1 VPARLVKRV
10 RGRPHLPSQVTSTRI
25 SPCANFRWL
34 FFKPSLKVIVLVI
47 RRQLAAE
54 EAVTRVFSRVA
65 ALERER
71 CFFILYAE
79 TLSKR
84 FTFNNIYQRS
94 VPWRTAKKIAAF
106 GRRRRAEHGR
116 TTPARALAMELEVLT
131 LARRALGCS
140 SSHAI
145 ASLHAAPSGPQP

>member
-1 VPARLVKRV
+1 M
-10 RGRPHLPSQVTSTRI
+10 
-25 SPCANFRWL
+25 
-34 FFKPSLKVIVLVI
+34 IVLAS
-47 RRQLAAE
+47 RRQLAVE

-106 GRRRRAEHGR
+106 GRRRRAEHGG
-116 TTPARALAMELEVLT
+116 TIPARTQATELEALHPGV
-131 LARRALGCS
+131 RR
-140 SSHAI
+140 
-145 ASLHAAPSGPQP
+145 